1 MEKNMDFIE
10 WANRTKHV
18 YRANSLF
25 EDFYS
30 CLNNGQE
37 YRTHDLI
44 QLIDKYTIDD
54 KDQRFYR
61 VIRKGTKLY
70 RARVVKNFDYKNFYD
85 FDASSQYVHGYN
97 ETNSREAPIGKSPS
111 GRNNIEG
118 VSYLYVSKDEKTACA
133 ELKSSPM
140 DLISLATFE
149 LTRNMKIVDFALFD
163 KKFKANEIDNDQLA
177 LGLLFAR
184 IMKSYI
190 TPVRNKEEDKTYK
203 ITQIISDHIRKM
215 GVDGIA
221 YGSFYDRQ
229 GENFT
234 FFNSHK
240 NFFAFCGSRLLVNK
254 SQRVS
259 FLDFENE
266 NIVNVYSRN
275 DTKYDKKA
283 ADNMMDNIK
292 YTIIN
297 QAKENKQK

>member
-1 MEKNMDFIE
+1 MDFIE
-10 WANRTKHV
+10 WANLTKHV
-18 YRANSLF
+18 YRANRLF
-25 EDFYS
+25 EDFND
-30 CLNNGQE
+30 CLNRGQE

-54 KDQRFYR
+54 KDQRFYK
-61 VIRKGTKLY
+61 VIRKGTKVY
-70 RARVVKNFDYKNFYD
+70 RARVVKNFDYENYYD
-85 FDASSQYVHGYN
+85 FDAGSQYVRGYN
-97 ETNSREAPIGKSPS
+97 EINSREAPIGKSPS

-149 LTRNMKIVDFALFD
+149 LTQNMKIVDFAFD
-163 KKFKANEIDNDQLA
+163 KRFKEKEIEDDQLA
-177 LGLLFAR
+177 LGLLFTR

-215 GVDGIA
+215 GVDGIS

-229 GENFT
+229 GENYT

-240 NFFAFCGSRLLVNK
+240 KFFTFCGSRLLVNK
-254 SQRVS
+254 SERVS

-266 NIVNVYSRN
+266 SILNVYSRN
-275 DTKYDKKA
+275 DTKYDKNS
-283 ADNMMDNIK
+283 ADDMMKNIK

-297 QAKENKQK
+297 QAKGDKEV